1 MKFDYCVACGSTD
14 DLQHHHLVTRSEGD
28 SDDERNLITLCDP
41 CHAKLRERRSDGP
54 TATDRLNEAAG
65 IAGEAVGRLRAV
77 WRHGRAAARRRRFLS
92 GSGRLELEDRANTN
106 EARKPWLKLEMSRRT
121 WYRRQA
127 ETREGRA

>member
-1 MKFDYCVACGSTD
+1 MRLTFCAACGVTD
-14 DLQHHHLVTRSEGD
+14 NLQHHHLVTRSKGD

-77 WRHGRAAARRRRFLS
+77 WRQGGRSEEEAVPERSGAS
-92 GSGRLELEDRANTN
+92 GSATRA
-106 EARKPWLKLEMSRRT
+106 W
-121 WYRRQA
+121 
-127 ETREGRA
+127 RAS

>member
-1 MKFDYCVACGSTD
+1 VEKRVMRLTFCAACGVTD

-54 TATDRLNEAAG
+54 TATDRLSEAAG

-77 WRHGRAAARRRRFLS
+77 WRHGEATARRRRFLS
-92 GSGRLELEDRANTN
+92 GSGASGSATWAWRA
-106 EARKPWLKLEMSRRT
+106 S
-121 WYRRQA
+121 
-127 ETREGRA
+127 

>member
-1 MKFDYCVACGSTD
+1 MRLTFCAACGSKD

-28 SDDERNLITLCDP
+28 SDDERNLITLCNP

-77 WRHGRAAARRRRFLS
+77 WRHGRPRRGGG
-92 GSGRLELEDRANTN
+92 GS
-106 EARKPWLKLEMSRRT
+106 
-121 WYRRQA
+121 
-127 ETREGRA
+127 

>member
-54 TATDRLNEAAG
+54 TATDRLSEAAG
-65 IAGEAVGRLRAV
+65 IAGKAVGRLRAV
-77 WRHGRAAARRRRFLS
+77 WRHGRPQRGGG
-92 GSGRLELEDRANTN
+92 GS
-106 EARKPWLKLEMSRRT
+106 
-121 WYRRQA
+121 
-127 ETREGRA
+127 

>member
-1 MKFDYCVACGSTD
+1 MRLTFCAACGVTD
-14 DLQHHHLVTRSEGD
+14 DLQHHHLVTRSKGD

-77 WRHGRAAARRRRFLS
+77 WRHGRPQRGGG
-92 GSGRLELEDRANTN
+92 GS
-106 EARKPWLKLEMSRRT
+106 
-121 WYRRQA
+121 
-127 ETREGRA
+127 

>member
-54 TATDRLNEAAG
+54 TAADRLSEAAG
-65 IAGEAVGRLRAV
+65 ITGKAVGRLRAV
-77 WRHGRAAARRRRFLS
+77 WRHGRPQRGGG
-92 GSGRLELEDRANTN
+92 GS
-106 EARKPWLKLEMSRRT
+106 
-121 WYRRQA
+121 
-127 ETREGRA
+127 

>member
-1 MKFDYCVACGSTD
+1 MRLIFCAACGTKD
-14 DLQHHHLVTRSEGD
+14 DLQHHHLITRSEGD

-77 WRHGRAAARRRRFLS
+77 WRHWEAAARRRRFLS
-92 GSGRLELEDRANTN
+92 DLGGSR
-106 EARKPWLKLEMSRRT
+106 SRRS
-121 WYRRQA
+121 
-127 ETREGRA
+127 RASPASGSASS

>member
-1 MKFDYCVACGSTD
+1 MRLTFCAACGATE
-14 DLQHHHLVTRSEGD
+14 DLQHHHLVTRGERG

-77 WRHGRAAARRRRFLS
+77 WRHGRPPRGGS
-92 GSGRLELEDRANTN
+92 GS
-106 EARKPWLKLEMSRRT
+106 
-121 WYRRQA
+121 
-127 ETREGRA
+127 